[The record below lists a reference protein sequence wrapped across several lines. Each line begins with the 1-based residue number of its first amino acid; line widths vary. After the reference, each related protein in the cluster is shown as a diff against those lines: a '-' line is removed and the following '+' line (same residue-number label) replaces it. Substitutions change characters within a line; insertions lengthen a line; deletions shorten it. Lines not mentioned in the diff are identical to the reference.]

1 MTEIPYITIPLF
13 DWDDYPKSYAALT
26 PGGGTT
32 EFESNTW
39 NAIVDKVK
47 DAFTEA
53 GIPWSVKYLSYED
66 TKITTGLKKLYAKQ
80 FNSVRDNIDTVIP
93 FAWQWEVNGT
103 FHGYIGR
110 KDFRGY
116 SDTKSIVA
124 ADKLYASY
132 IKELARR
139 LNVMLSILR
148 GEFAYFKNVNC
159 EFSIYAA
166 GNASAKC
173 VPAKYL
179 EAEAHAATSTNAAAM
194 TRLRAPLKADAVTRA
209 AAKIVG
215 RNGHASVGGVE
226 SQSAFSNDI
235 DVTPRK
241 IAGVARPNQIISGN
255 LYSVSV
261 ERYRIPAPIT
271 FKGYISGQSR
281 DATGRSGRVQPGV
294 VNFYSKFTNSA
305 VVGGG
310 DATRAVTN
318 AIAKTISE
326 ASTVRG
332 EAADFESVPQI
343 AYTVP
348 GAEMQRA
355 QSLFASVNNTAAT
368 SSECA
373 TVIGWI
379 LPIWIDGGLWI
390 PQVYDTPTVNE
401 NGELVIT

>member
-1 MTEIPYITIPLF
+1 MTEIPYITVPLF

-39 NAIVDKVK
+39 NAIVGKVK

-93 FAWQWEVNGT
+93 FAWQWEVNDT

-166 GNASAKC
+166 GNVSAKC
-173 VPAKYL
+173 VPAKYI
-179 EAEAHAATSTNAAAM
+179 EAEAHAATSTNAAAT

-209 AAKIVG
+209 TAKIVG

-261 ERYRIPAPIT
+261 ERYRIPAPIA

-281 DATGRSGRVQPGV
+281 DATGRSGHVQPGA

-326 ASTVRG
+326 TSTVRG

-355 QSLFASVNNTAAT
+355 QSLSAAVNNTANT

-390 PQVYDTPTVNE
+390 QQVYDTPTVNE